1 MNLIKSLFGEKGNIP
16 KEVLTAAHHE
26 AGHVVYTYSIRWS
39 VNSVK
44 LVIKDEQVIDGITE
58 YDFGKEKPLVEALE
72 NQQMLNN
79 LIADKG
85 YELSS
90 VALKMCWCLMG
101 GPVAESYYLKG
112 IDFRDELPV
121 DLQGPDAL
129 RSYRIESVIN
139 QITGRD
145 KTIQSMLIELGIMT
159 KKDVFWKSITKLAQ
173 ALSHTDNFEMDRDEI
188 ERILKSTGFIKY
200 IDQQFQ
206 QGP

>member
-1 MNLIKSLFGEKGNIP
+1 MSLIKSLFGDKGNIP
-16 KEVLTAAHHE
+16 KEILTAAHHE

-39 VNSVK
+39 VDGMK
-44 LVIKDEQVIDGITE
+44 LVVEDGQVTDAITE

-72 NQQMLNN
+72 NEQLLSN
-79 LIADKG
+79 LIGDKG

-101 GPVAESYYLKG
+101 GPVTESYYLEG
-112 IDFRDELPV
+112 IDFREELPI
-121 DLQGPDAL
+121 DRKAPDAL
-129 RSYRIESVIN
+129 KSYRIESVIN

-173 ALSHTDNFEMDRDEI
+173 TLSSANNFELSRDEI
-188 ERILKSTGFIKY
+188 EKILKNTGFIKY